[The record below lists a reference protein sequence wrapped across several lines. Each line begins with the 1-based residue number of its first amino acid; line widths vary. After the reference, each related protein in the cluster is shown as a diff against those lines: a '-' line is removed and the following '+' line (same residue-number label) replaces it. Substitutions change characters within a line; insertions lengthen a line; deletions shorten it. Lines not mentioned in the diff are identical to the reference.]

1 MLSRRKFLNQSA
13 LAAVSFPLLN
23 TESISIPKR
32 RKNIGVQLYS
42 VRVDMNQ
49 DAKGT
54 LAKLAKMG
62 YNQIESARSQK
73 GLYYGLSPKEMKQ
86 TCMDLGM
93 TLRSGHVHVDKEWL
107 KTIDQA
113 AEAGQEY
120 LICSTMPT
128 SGQTISNYT
137 EVADAFNKAG
147 EQCKNKGIKFGYHNH
162 EYEFDTVDGQI
173 LYNIL
178 LKNTQADL
186 VHMELDLGWVIAAG
200 KSPQDYFNQFPGRF
214 PLWHLKD
221 MNLEEKKSTEF
232 GKGKLDIAGMLKN
245 YKKSGLKFFFIEQ
258 EEYGK
263 SAFDSLEYDITYYK
277 KLKW

>member
-1 MLSRRKFLNQSA
+1 MISRRKFLVNSS
-13 LAAVSFPLLN
+13 LAAIALPTLKNDSL
-23 TESISIPKR
+23 SIPKR

-42 VRVDMNQ
+42 VRVEMNQ

-93 TLRSGHVHVDKEWL
+93 TLRSGHVHVDKDWL
-107 KTIDQA
+107 KTIDQV

-128 SGQTISNYT
+128 SGQTVSNYT

-147 EQCKNKGIKFGYHNH
+147 EQCKARGIKFGYHNH
-162 EYEFDTVDGQI
+162 EYEFDTVDSQI

-178 LKNTQADL
+178 LKNTQAGL

-200 KSPQDYFNQFPGRF
+200 KNPLDYFNQFPGRF

-221 MNLEEKKSTEF
+221 MNLAEKKSTEF
-232 GKGKLDIAGMLKN
+232 GKGKLDIQGMLKN
-245 YKKSGLKFFFIEQ
+245 YKKSGLKYFFIEQ

-263 SAFDSLEYDITYYK
+263 SAFDSLEYDINYYK

>member
-1 MLSRRKFLNQSA
+1 MLSRRKFINQTA
-13 LAAVSFPLLN
+13 LAAVTLPVLNVDSF
-23 TESISIPKR
+23 SIPKR

-42 VRVDMNQ
+42 VRVEMNQ

-93 TLRSGHVHVDKEWL
+93 SLRSGHVHVDKEWL

-128 SGQTISNYT
+128 SGQTVSNYT

-162 EYEFDTVDGQI
+162 EYEFDMVDGQI

-200 KSPQDYFNQFPGRF
+200 KRPLDYFNQFPGRF

-221 MNLEEKKSTEF
+221 MNLTEKKSTEF
-232 GKGKLDIAGMLKN
+232 GKGSLDIAGMLKN
-245 YKKSGLKFFFIEQ
+245 YKKSGLQYFFIEQ

-263 SAFDSLEYDITYYK
+263 SAFESLEYDINYYK

>member
-1 MLSRRKFLNQSA
+1 MLNRRNFLNQTA
-13 LAAVSFPLLN
+13 LAAVSLPVLN
-23 TESISIPKR
+23 VESFSIPKR

-42 VRVDMNQ
+42 VRVEMNQ

-128 SGQTISNYT
+128 SGQTVSNYT

-147 EQCKNKGIKFGYHNH
+147 EQCKSKGIKFGYHNH

-221 MNLEEKKSTEF
+221 MDLAGKKSTEF
-232 GKGKLDIAGMLKN
+232 GKGSLDIGGMLKN
-245 YKKSGLKFFFIEQ
+245 YKKSGLRYFFIEQ

-263 SAFDSLEYDITYYK
+263 SAFDSLEYDINYYK
-277 KLKW
+277 KIKW

>member
-1 MLSRRKFLNQSA
+1 MAVIA
-13 LAAVSFPLLN
+13 LPAVSTGTLA
-23 TESISIPKR
+23 IPKR

-42 VRVDMNQ
+42 VRVEMNQ

-54 LAKLAKMG
+54 LAKLSKLG

-86 TCMDLGM
+86 TCTDLGL

-128 SGQTISNYT
+128 SGQTVSNYT
-137 EVADAFNKAG
+137 EVADTFNKAG
-147 EQCKNKGIKFGYHNH
+147 EQCKARGIKFGYHNH
-162 EYEFDTVDGQI
+162 EYEFETVDGQI

-186 VHMELDLGWVIAAG
+186 VHMELDLGWVVAAG
-200 KSPQDYFNQFPGRF
+200 KSPHDYFNQFPGRF

-221 MNLEEKKSTEF
+221 MDLAGKKSTEF
-232 GKGKLDIAGMLKN
+232 GKGNLDIPGILKN
-245 YKKSGLKFFFIEQ
+245 YKKSGLRYFFIEQ

-263 SAFDSLEYDITYYK
+263 SAFDSLEYDINYYK
-277 KLKW
+277 KLK